1 MKRDREPGA
10 GDRGKQGSPAD
21 LDYKA
26 SQEVSCRIK

>member
-10 GDRGKQGSPAD
+10 GDRGKQGSLAD

-26 SQEVSCRIK
+26 SLTISN